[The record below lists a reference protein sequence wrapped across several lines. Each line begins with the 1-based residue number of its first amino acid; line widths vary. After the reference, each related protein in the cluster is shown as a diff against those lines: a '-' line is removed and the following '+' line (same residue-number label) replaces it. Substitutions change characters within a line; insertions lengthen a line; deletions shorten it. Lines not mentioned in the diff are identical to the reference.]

1 MAMMTQAAV
10 ERRFLDPAA
19 IQLKYQLA
27 RMHHSCPLRFSAVAG
42 GGMASF
48 TLSVVPPPR
57 SRFPRGPM
65 KKLFRW
71 LGERVAWEF
80 LREPV
85 REIILEILER
95 LFRLFRGRCAAK
107 V

>member
-10 ERRFLDPAA
+10 ERRFLDPAS

-27 RMHHSCPLRFSAVAG
+27 RMHHSCSLRCSPVVVGVMVSA
-42 GGMASF
+42 
-48 TLSVVPPPR
+48 TPSVVNPPR
-57 SRFPRGPM
+57 PRFPRWPM
-65 KKLFRW
+65 KLLRW
-71 LGERVAWEF
+71 LGERVAWEV

-85 REIILEILER
+85 LEILER

>member
-10 ERRFLDPAA
+10 ERRFLDPAS
-19 IQLKYQLA
+19 IQYKYQLA

-57 SRFPRGPM
+57 PRFPRWPM
-65 KKLFRW
+65 KLLRW
-71 LGERVAWEF
+71 LGERVALEV
-80 LREPV
+80 LREVLGEPV
-85 REIILEILER
+85 REILER

>member
-1 MAMMTQAAV
+1 MMTQAAV
-10 ERRFLDPAA
+10 ERRFLDPAS
-19 IQLKYQLA
+19 IQYKYQLA

-42 GGMASF
+42 GGMVSA
-48 TLSVVPPPR
+48 TLSVVTPPR
-57 SRFPRGPM
+57 PRFRRWPM
-65 KKLFRW
+65 KLLRW
-71 LGERVAWEF
+71 LGERVAWEV

>member
-1 MAMMTQAAV
+1 MLFMAMMTQAAV
-10 ERRFLDPAA
+10 ERRFLDPAS
-19 IQLKYQLA
+19 IQYKYQLA

-57 SRFPRGPM
+57 PRRRRFPRWPM
-65 KKLFRW
+65 K
-71 LGERVAWEF
+71 RVASEV

-85 REIILEILER
+85 REIIEILER
-95 LFRLFRGRCAAK
+95 LFRLFRDRCAAK